1 MSKIEDALKK
11 INSNNTTRRARPA
24 ETAHQQQLA
33 RASQSIA
40 PVVQSKQTSTDMT
53 QRASSRAE
61 IARMEEAAPISNE
74 AMAHN
79 KIVHPE
85 MEDGRVLNAFREL
98 RTKIIQKSLNGNGV
112 IMVTGVTLGDGASF
126 VARNLAAAFALD
138 TSKTALLLDCNL
150 KNPQYDG
157 INSAGAKLGLTDY
170 LESEDISVDKI
181 IHRPGIDRFRMI
193 PSGVQCEVPAEYFTS
208 MKMGK
213 LLVQLKQRYPERYV
227 ILDTPPI
234 TESADT
240 SIVADLCDHVLLVVP
255 YGKVTEMQVGA
266 AVKAIGQHKL
276 IGVVFNNEPQ
286 FPRPSVWKSI
296 RKLTPFQS

>member
-11 INSNNTTRRARPA
+11 ISGTGTTRGPGSA
-24 ETAHQQQLA
+24 ETARRQQLA
-33 RASQSIA
+33 RAPQANA
-40 PVVQSKQTSTDMT
+40 PGALSKQTSTDMT

-61 IARMEEAAPISNE
+61 ISRMEEATPISDE
-74 AMAHN
+74 VMAHN
-79 KIVHPE
+79 KIIHPE

-98 RTKIIQKSLNGNGV
+98 RTKIIQKSLNGNGI
-112 IMVTGVTLGDGASF
+112 IMVTGVALGDGASF

-150 KNPQYDG
+150 KNPRYDG
-157 INSAGAKLGLTDY
+157 INSGGTRLGLTDY

-208 MKMGK
+208 VKMGK

-240 SIVADLCDHVLLVVP
+240 SIVADLCDHILLVVP
-255 YGKVTEMQVGA
+255 YGKVTEMQVDA
-266 AVKAIGQHKL
+266 AVKAIGHHKL
-276 IGVVFNNEPQ
+276 VGVVFNNEPQ
-286 FPRPSVWKSI
+286 FPKPRVWKSI
-296 RKLTPFQS
+296 WKPMSS

>member
-11 INSNNTTRRARPA
+11 IGSHNAARGTGDA
-24 ETAHQQQLA
+24 GETARRQQLA
-33 RASQSIA
+33 RAPQSLA
-40 PVVQSKQTSTDMT
+40 HAAQSKQASTDMS

-61 IARMEEAAPISNE
+61 IARMEEALPISDE
-74 AMAHN
+74 SMAHN
-79 KIVHPE
+79 KIIHPE

-98 RTKIIQKSLNGNGV
+98 RTKIIQKSLNSNGI

-157 INSAGAKLGLTDY
+157 INSLGAKLGLTDY

-208 MKMGK
+208 VKMGR

-240 SIVADLCDHVLLVVP
+240 NIVADLCDHILLVVP
-255 YGKVTEMQVGA
+255 YGKVTEMQVEA
-266 AVKAIGQHKL
+266 AVKAIGQRKL
-276 IGVVFNNEPQ
+276 VGVVFNNEPQ
-286 FPRPSVWKSI
+286 LPKSRVWKSI
-296 RKLTPFQS
+296 WKLTSS